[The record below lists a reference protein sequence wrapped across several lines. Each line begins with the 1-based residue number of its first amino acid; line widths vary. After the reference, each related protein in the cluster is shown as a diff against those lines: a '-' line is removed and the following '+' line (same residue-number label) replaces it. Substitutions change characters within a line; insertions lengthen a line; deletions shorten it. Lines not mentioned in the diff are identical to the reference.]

1 MFAKL
6 GVFRIV
12 MPANS
17 SQKIAML
24 KTQAMQN
31 EHAPGSGASVPPA
44 ANAGPEL
51 DATPAMDAAPI
62 AAALQAHSVAL
73 PPALPPLTRTEC
85 VGLAAAVTLHA
96 GLLLTML
103 VPDHRIGAGGSDLE
117 AIGVEIVTVAP
128 ALEARRSA
136 RGRGAAGLRMV
147 HEHDGDP
154 EPLPDETATRDSR
167 RVEQPRVADAAPPPA
182 DLAVPDWNEPTKPL
196 DAQAVEPI
204 IARAQS
210 TGAEPDATAPLRPSL
225 TDQPA
230 AASDSI
236 PGVQIIPREQGGA
249 AARGRETFDVANAAV
264 MAAARAG
271 RRDEYGA
278 AVFEAIRTNAPPRI
292 AGLTGIVKLEFSILP
307 AGQVGTIR
315 VVRSSGSER
324 LDETAMATLR
334 STRFPVPPA
343 GLDATH
349 LIYDIPFTFE

>member
-1 MFAKL
+1 MAL
-6 GVFRIV
+6 
-12 MPANS
+12 
-17 SQKIAML
+17 
-24 KTQAMQN
+24 
-31 EHAPGSGASVPPA
+31 A
-44 ANAGPEL
+44 ANAEPKPDTVPP
-51 DATPAMDAAPI
+51 DAVPSVAV
-62 AAALQAHSVAL
+62 ALESHGVAL

-103 VPDHRIGAGGSDLE
+103 VPDHRIGAGGSDQE

-136 RGRGAAGLRMV
+136 RGRGAAGLRIV

-154 EPLPDETATRDSR
+154 EPVPEEIATRDSR

-182 DLAVPDWNEPTKPL
+182 DLTVPDWNEQPKPP

-204 IARAQS
+204 IARTQSAGAQS
-210 TGAEPDATAPLRPSL
+210 ASAQSASAQSASIEPDAITPLRPSL

-230 AASDSI
+230 AAASDSI
-236 PGVQIIPREQGGA
+236 PGVQIVPREQGGA

-278 AVFEAIRTNAPPRI
+278 SVFEAIRTNAPPRI
-292 AGLTGIVKLEFSILP
+292 AGLTGVVKLEFSILP

-315 VVRSSGSER
+315 VVRSSGSTR

-334 STRFPVPPA
+334 STRFPIPPA
-343 GLDATH
+343 GLTAAQ
-349 LIYDIPFTFE
+349 LVYDIPFTFE

>member
-1 MFAKL
+1 
-6 GVFRIV
+6 
-12 MPANS
+12 MPNA
-17 SQKIAML
+17 
-24 KTQAMQN
+24 QAMRD
-31 EHAPGSGASVPPA
+31 EHAPGNGASVAPA
-44 ANAGPEL
+44 VNAEPGP
-51 DATPAMDAAPI
+51 DAVPSVHMAPV
-62 AAALQAHSVAL
+62 ATTLEAHDVAL
-73 PPALPPLTRTEC
+73 PPTLPALTRTEC

-96 GLLLTML
+96 GLLLAML

-136 RGRGAAGLRMV
+136 RGRGAAGLQKV
-147 HEHDGDP
+147 HERDGDP
-154 EPLPDETATRDSR
+154 EPVPEETATRDSR

-182 DLAVPDWNEPTKPL
+182 DLTVPDWNEPPKPS

-204 IARAQS
+204 IAHAQS
-210 TGAEPDATAPLRPSL
+210 AGTEPDATIPLRPSL
-225 TDQPA
+225 TDHPA

-236 PGVQIIPREQGGA
+236 PGIQIVPREQGGA

-278 AVFEAIRTNAPPRI
+278 SVFEAIRTNAPPRI
-292 AGLTGIVKLEFSILP
+292 PSLTGEVKLEFAILP

-315 VVRSSGSER
+315 VVRSSGSKR
-324 LDETAMATLR
+324 LDETAIETLR
-334 STRFPVPPA
+334 RTRFPIPPP
-343 GLDATH
+343 GLSAAQ